1 MVTAV
6 KHALDYSS
14 VGRALAVCALA
25 ALVVIV
31 FAFGLGVLLST
42 TAS

>member
-1 MVTAV
+1 MFSAV
-6 KHALDYSS
+6 KHALEYWC
-14 VGRALAVCALA
+14 VGRALAVCSLA